1 MDPMKTVTAQVAGA
15 IAVVLAIA
23 ACSSDAAGPKNS
35 NSQVSFNVATRASA
49 LSAGPSTA
57 APDSISLGN
66 DTIVLD
72 QVELVLRD
80 VEFRRQNHDVCD
92 SLEGE
97 HDSCEEFQAG
107 PVLIDLPL
115 GAGATQEFVVTADS
129 GIYDRVELK
138 LHKPED
144 DGDDADLAFIAAHP
158 DFANISIRV
167 TGTFN
172 GTPFTFTSD
181 LNADQ
186 EFAISPPLV
195 VNGQN
200 DVAVTLMV
208 DVSGWFVNGGSL
220 IDPAAANKGGGFENQ
235 VKNNI
240 ESSFDAFHDDNHD
253 GHGDDD

>member
-1 MDPMKTVTAQVAGA
+1 MDPMKIVTARLAGA
-15 IAVVLAIA
+15 ISVAFALA
-23 ACSSDAAGPKNS
+23 ACTGESAGPGNS
-35 NSQVSFNVATRASA
+35 NSQVSFNVATHATAVSG
-49 LSAGPSTA
+49 GPMAA
-57 APDSISLGN
+57 APDSIALGN
-66 DTIVLD
+66 DTLVLT

-92 SLEGE
+92 SVQGE

-107 PVLIDLPL
+107 PVLVDLPL
-115 GAGATQEFVVTADS
+115 GPGAMQQFQVTADS
-129 GIYDRVELK
+129 GTYDRIELK

-144 DGDDADLAFIAAHP
+144 DGDEADLGFIAAHP

-181 LNADQ
+181 LNAHQ
-186 EFAISPPLV
+186 EFAINPPLV
-195 VNGQN
+195 VNGQT
-200 DVAVTLMV
+200 DVSVTLMV
-208 DVSGWFVNGGSL
+208 DVSGWFVNGSSL
-220 IDPAAANKGGGFENQ
+220 IDPATAGKGDPFENQ